1 MLDTSSTRR
10 GAHAEGRVA
19 RAIERR
25 TARLPSDVFLWAA
38 AGSIGLSL
46 GLQAV
51 RRRHLSLFV
60 GQWAPTLLILGLYNK
75 LVKVAGSD
83 RYSDGE
89 EDDRERFDPVS
100 CAETVVEGEDWSLT
114 TDHASYEAAAA
125 DDGDEMGFRAHAQR
139 EFGSVESPDRYA
151 DAPFTPATEMT
162 HNGDAVRRGLSG

>member
-1 MLDTSSTRR
+1 
-10 GAHAEGRVA
+10 VA

-51 RRRHLSLFV
+51 RRRHWSLFV

-83 RYSDGE
+83 RYYGGE

-100 CAETVVEGEDWSLT
+100 SAETVVEGDERILT
-114 TDHASYEAAAA
+114 NDRASDESA
-125 DDGDEMGFRAHAQR
+125 DDGDESGFRAHAER
-139 EFGSVESPDRYA
+139 EFGSLESPDRYA

-162 HNGDAVRRGLSG
+162 QDGDAAGRGFSG